1 MKCNKCNA
9 EWTPGNA
16 SISMGNCPFCGATL
30 IVEAKTKEV
39 TLESA
44 LKQLINDF
52 GISILQNPKKCIAIF
67 RDTAPQLRNEQK
79 ILEVAMN
86 FGVGSFFINCPP
98 EDRKKNVNRAMQS
111 LEFLNNESKKLVITA
126 LVKALDWEDVLLQ
139 DFVTIEERKDEK
151 LIPVL
156 AQKQKILEPKGKEV
170 SQKDLEALYL
180 KGVEYYNAND
190 YINAVKYYC
199 KAAKH
204 GHASAQNNLGWLYQ
218 NGFGVAQDD
227 VEAVQWYRKSAEQ
240 GHADAQ
246 SNLGWMYQNG
256 CGVAKNYAE
265 AVKWYRKSAEQG
277 NSWGQNNLGW
287 TYQNGFGVMQDDVEA
302 VKWYRKSAEQGN
314 SWGQNNL
321 GWMYQNGFGVTQ
333 DVRVAKQW
341 YEKAAACGNKDAK
354 KNLEE
359 LDKNGRLV
367 NNDIQ
372 IKFDI
377 NFGEPVYISEVCV
390 KNGDEICCWDKLYEV
405 YVDTFSERGYIYRQ
419 SQIEG
424 VVTNINISKGDKLAY
439 GDVALTV
446 RPCKVNKKQQYTQP
460 IDVKL
465 RWENHAFRHI
475 KSLFK
480 K

>member
-1 MKCNKCNA
+1 MLLSNLEEKVFVMKCNKCNA
-9 EWTPGNA
+9 EWTPGKA
-16 SISMGNCPFCGATL
+16 SISIDNCPFCGASL
-30 IVEAKTKEV
+30 SDEAKTKEV
-39 TLESA
+39 TLDSA
-44 LKQLINDF
+44 LKQLIEDF

-86 FGVGSFFINCPP
+86 FGVGSFFINCPV
-98 EDRKKNVNRAMQS
+98 EDRKKNVNRAMQA

-126 LVKALDWEDVLLQ
+126 FVKALDWEDVLLQ
-139 DFVTIEERKDEK
+139 DFVTIEERKDER

-180 KGVEYYNAND
+180 KGVEYFNAND

-199 KAAKH
+199 KAAKC
-204 GHASAQNNLGWLYQ
+204 GHASAQNDLGWLYQ
-218 NGFGVAQDD
+218 NGYGVEQDD
-227 VEAVQWYRKSAEQ
+227 
-240 GHADAQ
+240 
-246 SNLGWMYQNG
+246 M
-256 CGVAKNYAE
+256 E
-265 AVKWYRKSAEQG
+265 AVKWYLKAAEQG
-277 NSWGQNNLGW
+277 EINAQCNLGYMYLEGKGAPKNYNEAMNW
-287 TYQNGFGVMQDDVEA
+287 FQKSGV
-302 VKWYRKSAEQGN
+302 QGN
-314 SWGQNNL
+314 MYAAWNL
-321 GWMYQNGFGVTQ
+321 GRMYENGLGVKR
-333 DVRVAKQW
+333 DVGVAKRW
-341 YEKAAACGNKDAK
+341 YEKAAARGHKAAEKHLKTLTDS
-354 KNLEE
+354 
-359 LDKNGRLV
+359 GSLV
-367 NNDIQ
+367 TTKSVINDDIQ

-405 YVDTFSERGYIYRQ
+405 YVDTFSSRGYIYRQ

-424 VVTNINISKGDKLAY
+424 VVTNINISKGDKLSY
-439 GDVALTV
+439 GDVALTI

-460 IDVKL
+460 IDVKM

-480 K
+480 I